1 MNITLNF
8 SLEVLIII
16 CILYWII
23 VINTFHSCSNVPKII
38 ETMKNLAY
46 ENDDES

>member
-1 MNITLNF
+1 MNISLSF

-16 CILYWII
+16 GILYWII
-23 VINTFHSCSNVPKII
+23 VINTLHSCCNVPKII

-46 ENDDES
+46 DNDNEY